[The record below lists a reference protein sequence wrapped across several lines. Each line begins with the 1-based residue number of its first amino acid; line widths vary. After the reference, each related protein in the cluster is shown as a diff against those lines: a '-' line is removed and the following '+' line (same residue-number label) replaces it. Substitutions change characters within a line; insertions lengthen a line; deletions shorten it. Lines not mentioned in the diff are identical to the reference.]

1 MKGSD
6 KDQYM
11 RKYVRVALLRTCR
24 VGGGDIFCRI
34 FYRRNTAAGMVHAIC
49 DGLFVAAVLLL
60 GGGGLG
66 YASNQGIFDVLRYGT
81 LLAINVMRPGKFV
94 KKYGSYVDYKEHRKS
109 KKISGFISCWSAAG
123 IWSPLFIALGVYYLL
138 Q

>member
-6 KDQYM
+6 IDQYM
-11 RKYVRVALLRTCR
+11 RKYVRVALLGLAASAVATNFA
-24 VGGGDIFCRI
+24 GF
-34 FYRRNTAAGMVHAIC
+34 FTAENAAGMVHAIC

-81 LLAINVMRPGKFV
+81 SLAINVMRPGKFV

-109 KKISGFISCWSAAG
+109 KKIEWVHIVLVGCGYLVAA
-123 IWSPLFIALGVYYLL
+123 FIALGVYYLL